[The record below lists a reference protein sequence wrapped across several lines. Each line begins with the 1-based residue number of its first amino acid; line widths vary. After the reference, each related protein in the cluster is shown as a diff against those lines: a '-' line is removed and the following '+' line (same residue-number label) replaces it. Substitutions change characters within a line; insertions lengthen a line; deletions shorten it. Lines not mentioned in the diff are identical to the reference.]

1 MLFALSLIEAPQA
14 ARAMVEVAQ
23 KGNNETSNLAKAFI
37 DKRDQGIWN
46 NYSVKDLLTGKNL
59 PKPRML
65 IGSLRPPL
73 VQRQNYPKYP
83 KFLNLRETQ
92 RMEKVLSD
100 DAMFAIKW
108 APSVLNLDQR
118 LPVGEVAR
126 IGRLFLRQ
134 SLNHQRT

>member
-1 MLFALSLIEAPQA
+1 M
-14 ARAMVEVAQ
+14 
-23 KGNNETSNLAKAFI
+23 
-37 DKRDQGIWN
+37 
-46 NYSVKDLLTGKNL
+46 LTGKKSSETTYVERLAPTAFGPETKL
-59 PKPRML
+59 PKTSEIL
-65 IGSLRPPL
+65 EL
-73 VQRQNYPKYP
+73 K
-83 KFLNLRETQ
+83 ETQ